1 MHIFPDLPVDILQLR
16 PIQNIGNT
24 VYSNYSLEKLF
35 SYFESV
41 IRPLHD
47 ECVRRGIICISP
59 TKENLNVLQSKE
71 TSDMIS
77 DVTYCYISPDICW
90 KEDFDY
96 RTQNF
101 EQYSRKHHLGWS
113 LIKKICL
120 PFKRTKVNKTRKMNY
135 TVE

>member
-1 MHIFPDLPVDILQLR
+1 
-16 PIQNIGNT
+16 
-24 VYSNYSLEKLF
+24 
-35 SYFESV
+35 
-41 IRPLHD
+41 
-47 ECVRRGIICISP
+47 
-59 TKENLNVLQSKE
+59 
-71 TSDMIS
+71 MIS

-96 RTQNF
+96 HTQNF